1 MFIFVKGW
9 EKCSF
14 IHYVQKHKVVQSFWG
29 IVCQHVSKILK
40 GILFDS
46 AVPLLGMCCV
56 CIAPVK
62 PAHDDNAQRCF
73 LQHSLLQ

>member
-1 MFIFVKGW
+1 MFIFVTGW

-46 AVPLLGMCCV
+46 AVPLLGMCC
-56 CIAPVK
+56 IAPIK
-62 PAHDDNAQRCF
+62 PTHEDNAQRCF
-73 LQHSLLQ
+73 LQHSLSQ